1 MPPAKGLGTGRR
13 NPSVLVT
20 DSRDRDYQQ
29 QQQYQ
34 YQYELPRRSPTST
47 RFITVDNVLQYAS
60 DVPSMQSRYPPS
72 RPSSSHG
79 RPGSAGAGAA
89 GGGAGIVG
97 GGTGMRARGARSR
110 IMGTGGAVAGVGTA
124 GSAGGTVGRLAA
136 QPRLPPRTTKVSEKL
151 VLLPETERGAE
162 EDEYEEEEEF
172 EEEEEE
178 EFVDEEM
185 VRRLAEERNED
196 PETVRRE
203 LARKKAIKKKKKEK
217 KLSDFDVDNEA
228 APLLAEEE
236 ALRRRRVPPEKAK
249 SYAER
254 LPKARRAA
262 EKLARVTAYCTA
274 QAYRMSSTAA
284 FLKEWH
290 GARTKLY
297 DDCLYVAYHLPLLP
311 GRGGYRVRSSPVLK
325 GAGGRDV
332 LAEEIERNER
342 SDHYFAESEE
352 HSVGRAG
359 AGGAPPDRGELRDV
373 NEPQTPDR
381 ERVADDGLT
390 SPGAGPDPGHGQS
403 QGGASGEGEGRDG
416 EAGRRD
422 DAAAAADSSVTG
434 TENNQKARPDNTS
447 AQPPVPPPRIPAN
460 VWAIAEMFVFS
471 YGVVVFWN
479 FTERQEKDILADL
492 AFSSSSPNGGT
503 LPLTTMPLMEEDFE
517 TEEFHFEYSTEI
529 SRPRVYNDMI
539 TLRSGDHMIKL
550 AISHGIAQSTKLCFF
565 EEVMARQ
572 MAEAKDVPR
581 RLATTGQLG
590 MKREEVFRILG
601 RLFKSRVEVNLS
613 SNVLDVPNFFWESEP
628 TLYPLYIAVREYLEI
643 KPRIQVL
650 NERCRV
656 FLDLAEM
663 LSDSI
668 ADNKMSHQTWIIIVL
683 ICISILVTT
692 SEVFLRFGLLS
703 ARGGNNHNTSSG
715 SGTGTS
721 LGAHILSHLVG
732 RSTAAG
738 TAASACVCP
747 ALGSSGSG
755 GVVPGGSMNGTT
767 GLGLL

>member
-1 MPPAKGLGTGRR
+1 MPPSKGHGTGRR

-20 DSRDRDYQQ
+20 DSRDQR
-29 QQQYQ
+29 QQYHPP
-34 YQYELPRRSPTST
+34 PRRSTAST

-60 DVPSMQSRYPPS
+60 DVPSMQQRHPTPPPS
-72 RPSSSHG
+72 QGP
-79 RPGSAGAGAA
+79 PGGVAA
-89 GGGAGIVG
+89 L
-97 GGTGMRARGARSR
+97 RARGPRSR
-110 IMGTGGAVAGVGTA
+110 IMGTGGAVTGIGTA
-124 GSAGGTVGRLAA
+124 GSVGGTVSRLAA

-151 VLLPETERGAE
+151 VLLPETEREA
-162 EDEYEEEEEF
+162 EEEEEI
-172 EEEEEE
+172 EEEEE
-178 EFVDEEM
+178 EFVDEEL

-196 PETVRRE
+196 PETVRRQLE
-203 LARKKAIKKKKKEK
+203 RQKAIQKKKQA
-217 KLSDFDVDNEA
+217 DFDIDNNI

-284 FLKEWH
+284 FVKEWH

-297 DDCLYVAYHLPLLP
+297 DDCLYTAYHLPLLP
-311 GRGGYRVRSSPVLK
+311 GRDGYRVRSSPVVK

-342 SDHYFAESEE
+342 RDHHEEFFTESEE
-352 HSVGRAG
+352 HSVGRA
-359 AGGAPPDRGELRDV
+359 AAPERRGESRDGSESE
-373 NEPQTPDR
+373 NPDG
-381 ERVADDGLT
+381 GLT
-390 SPGAGPDPGHGQS
+390 SPAHGHGHGQDVS
-403 QGGASGEGEGRDG
+403 GGGGEGQVREDG
-416 EAGRRD
+416 ARGDAEAVATDSISSG
-422 DAAAAADSSVTG
+422 ADS
-434 TENNQKARPDNTS
+434 QKDRPNDNFPAS
-447 AQPPVPPPRIPAN
+447 DQQPPQPQPPPARIPPN
-460 VWAIAEMFVFS
+460 VFAVAEMFVFS

-492 AFSSSSPNGGT
+492 AFCSSTPTPTGT
-503 LPLTTMPLMEEDFE
+503 PSLPLTTMPLLEEDFE

-572 MAEAKDVPR
+572 MAEAKDIPR
-581 RLATTGQLG
+581 RLAVTGKLG

-656 FLDLAEM
+656 FLDLAEI

-683 ICISILVTT
+683 ICISILVTA

-703 ARGGNNHNTSSG
+703 ARTGNKNNDGISSTGSTSYIAWLLNGGKSS
-715 SGTGTS
+715 S
-721 LGAHILSHLVG
+721 AM
-732 RSTAAG
+732 
-738 TAASACVCP
+738 ASCVCP
-747 ALGSSGSG
+747 AIG
-755 GVVPGGSMNGTT
+755 GNLPGGNATGTGT
-767 GLGLL
+767 GLW